1 MKLFSHLVLMSDL
14 RRKLFEWLDPDW
26 LEEAGRFPVPGG
38 GHGGDHRGNHDGD
51 NGGDHGRDHGDV
63 MVIMVVIDKNTSLVG
78 VLMAITVIIMIK
90 KVMTVFYMMLELMT
104 SITVLV
110 TSIVHRSMCGWVK
123 HPGKL
128 PV

>member
-1 MKLFSHLVLMSDL
+1 MSDL

-63 MVIMVVIDKNTSLVG
+63 MVIMVVIDKNDCLVE
-78 VLMAITVIIMIK
+78 VLVVMAVIIMIK
-90 KVMTVFYMMLELMT
+90 G
-104 SITVLV
+104 
-110 TSIVHRSMCGWVK
+110 R
-123 HPGKL
+123 
-128 PV
+128 